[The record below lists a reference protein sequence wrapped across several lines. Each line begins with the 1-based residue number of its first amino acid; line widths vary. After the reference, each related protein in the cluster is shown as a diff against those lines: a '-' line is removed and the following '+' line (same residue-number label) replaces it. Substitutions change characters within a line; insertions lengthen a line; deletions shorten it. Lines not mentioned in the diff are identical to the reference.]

1 MSVATS
7 HHISRYYDYYRDKEI
22 VFTKANLKSLR
33 IDPRQ
38 IYLKSNGGQWPCIIN
53 SSSLQQAKV
62 IVGTSSGIYTT
73 IQKNRTAPISI
84 RYCFFDQN
92 NEPIQFSVNC
102 NVLEIKPF
110 QGSNE
115 LAILTLSFT
124 QRPPDDLILRIGEF
138 IEVNENFQN
147 RKEERIGI
155 NENSLR
161 LLGIPKE
168 ESYIFIA
175 GVPRKCILKDLS
187 FGGAKA
193 MLVGIPKFLENKA
206 VDLRLFFIDTNEKIS
221 LQGIIKQS
229 DFLPGRKDISIVHIE
244 YIPEEI
250 PMTYK
255 FHINSYITSYQKQL
269 IQNQIKNKAAEE
281 KAEAE
286 AAAKKAA
293 AEQKAAEQAAKQ
305 KEAEEQKLK
314 AQMGTV
320 GGRPVAGQQDA
331 NNANAAANAQPA
343 QQSAES
349 APQGTQPAAAPAA
362 NESAGNTANAAAA
375 TANTSDAAEKPAS
388 STEA

>member
-1 MSVATS
+1 MSVTTS

-62 IVGTSSGIYTT
+62 IVGTSSGIYGT

-102 NVLEIKPF
+102 SVTDIKPF
-110 QGSNE
+110 QNSNE
-115 LAILTLSFT
+115 LAMLTLNFT

-147 RKEERIGI
+147 RKEERIAI

-161 LLGIPKE
+161 LLNIPKE

-221 LQGIIKQS
+221 LQGIIKNS

-244 YIPEEI
+244 FVPDEI

-269 IQNQIKNKAAEE
+269 IQNQINNKAAAE

-286 AAAKKAA
+286 AAAKRAA
-293 AEQKAAEQAAKQ
+293 AEQKVAELAAAQ
-305 KEAEEQKLK
+305 KEADSQKVK
-314 AQMGTV
+314 AQLNAAGAN
-320 GGRPVAGQQDA
+320 PVSGQQASDA
-331 NNANAAANAQPA
+331 TSASAAN
-343 QQSAES
+343 
-349 APQGTQPAAAPAA
+349 
-362 NESAGNTANAAAA
+362 
-375 TANTSDAAEKPAS
+375 
-388 STEA
+388 

>member
-1 MSVATS
+1 MSVTTS

-53 SSSLQQAKV
+53 SSSLQMAKV

-73 IQKNRTAPISI
+73 INKDRTAPVSI

-102 NVLEIKPF
+102 SVLEIKSF

-115 LAILTLSFT
+115 LALVTLAFT
-124 QRPPDDLILRIGEF
+124 QRPPDDLIIRIGEF

-147 RKEERIGI
+147 RKEERIAI

-161 LLGIPKE
+161 LLNIPKE

-221 LQGIIKQS
+221 LQGVIKQS

-244 YIPEEI
+244 FITDEI

-269 IQNQIKNKAAEE
+269 IQNQINNKEAEE

-293 AEQKAAEQAAKQ
+293 AEQKAAENAAAQ
-305 KEAEEQKLK
+305 KAAMEQKLQ
-314 AQMGTV
+314 AQAGTI
-320 GGRPVAGQQDA
+320 GGRPIPGQT
-331 NNANAAANAQPA
+331 AAQPVQQTQPVQPA
-343 QQSAES
+343 QPVQQSA
-349 APQGTQPAAAPAA
+349 APGTQT
-362 NESAGNTANAAAA
+362 N
-375 TANTSDAAEKPAS
+375 
-388 STEA
+388 

>member
-1 MSVATS
+1 
-7 HHISRYYDYYRDKEI
+7 
-22 VFTKANLKSLR
+22 
-33 IDPRQ
+33 
-38 IYLKSNGGQWPCIIN
+38 LKSNGGQWPCIIN

-62 IVGTSSGIYTT
+62 IVGTSSGIYGT

-102 NVLEIKPF
+102 NVVDIKPF
-110 QGSNE
+110 QNSNE
-115 LAILTLSFT
+115 LAMLTLNFT

-147 RKEERIGI
+147 RKEERIAI

-161 LLGIPKE
+161 LLNIPKE

-193 MLVGIPKFLENKA
+193 MLVGIPKFLENKP

-221 LQGIIKQS
+221 LQGVIKNS

-244 YIPEEI
+244 FVPDEI

-269 IQNQIKNKAAEE
+269 IQNQINNKAAAE

-286 AAAKKAA
+286 AAAKRAA
-293 AEQKAAEQAAKQ
+293 AEQKVAELAAAQ
-305 KEAEEQKLK
+305 KEAESQKLK
-314 AQMGTV
+314 AQLS
-320 GGRPVAGQQDA
+320 
-331 NNANAAANAQPA
+331 AAAGNSVSGQVPFG
-343 QQSAES
+343 ST
-349 APQGTQPAAAPAA
+349 GT
-362 NESAGNTANAAAA
+362 STA
-375 TANTSDAAEKPAS
+375 K
-388 STEA
+388 

>member
-1 MSVATS
+1 MSVTTS

-62 IVGTSSGIYTT
+62 IVGTSSGIYGT

-102 NVLEIKPF
+102 SVLDIKSF
-110 QGSNE
+110 QNSNE
-115 LAILTLSFT
+115 LAMLTLNFT

-147 RKEERIGI
+147 RKEERIAI

-161 LLGIPKE
+161 LLNIPKE

-221 LQGIIKQS
+221 LQGIIKNS

-244 YIPEEI
+244 FVPDEI

-269 IQNQIKNKAAEE
+269 IQNQINNKAAAE

-286 AAAKKAA
+286 AAAKRAA
-293 AEQKAAEQAAKQ
+293 AEQKVAELAAAQ
-305 KEAEEQKLK
+305 KEADSQKVK
-314 AQMGTV
+314 AQMNTAGANTV
-320 GGRPVAGQQDA
+320 SGQQASDA
-331 NNANAAANAQPA
+331 TSASAAN
-343 QQSAES
+343 
-349 APQGTQPAAAPAA
+349 
-362 NESAGNTANAAAA
+362 
-375 TANTSDAAEKPAS
+375 
-388 STEA
+388 

>member
-22 VFTKANLKSLR
+22 IFTKANLKSLR

-62 IVGTSSGIYTT
+62 IIGTASGIYTT
-73 IQKNRTAPISI
+73 VQKNRTAPISI

-102 NVLEIKPF
+102 TVYDIKPF
-110 QGSNE
+110 QNSNE
-115 LAILTLSFT
+115 LAMLTLNFT

-147 RKEERIGI
+147 RKEERIAI
-155 NENSLR
+155 NDNSLR
-161 LLGIPKE
+161 LLNIPKE

-193 MLVGIPKFLENKA
+193 MLVGIPKFLENKT
-206 VDLRLFFIDTNEKIS
+206 VDLRLFFMDTNEKIS

-244 YIPEEI
+244 FIPDEI

-269 IQNQIKNKAAEE
+269 IQNQINNKAAAE

-293 AEQKAAEQAAKQ
+293 AEQKAA
-305 KEAEEQKLK
+305 
-314 AQMGTV
+314 
-320 GGRPVAGQQDA
+320 DI
-331 NNANAAANAQPA
+331 AAAQKAAQTA
-343 QQSAES
+343 AM
-349 APQGTQPAAAPAA
+349 TQTMAAAARMTAPAA
-362 NESAGNTANAAAA
+362 P
-375 TANTSDAAEKPAS
+375 K
-388 STEA
+388 STTTN

>member
-62 IVGTSSGIYTT
+62 IVGTASGVYTT
-73 IQKNRTAPISI
+73 VQKNRTAPISI

-102 NVLEIKPF
+102 SVLDIKPF
-110 QGSNE
+110 QNSNE
-115 LAILTLSFT
+115 LAMVTLGFT

-147 RKEERIGI
+147 RKEERIAI

-161 LLGIPKE
+161 LLNIPKE

-175 GVPRKCILKDLS
+175 GVPRKCILKDIS

-206 VDLRLFFIDTNEKIS
+206 VDLRLFFMDTNEKIS

-244 YIPEEI
+244 FIPDEI

-269 IQNQIKNKAAEE
+269 IQNQINNKEAEE

-293 AEQKAAEQAAKQ
+293 AEQKAAENAAAQ
-305 KEAEEQKLK
+305 KAAMEQKLQ
-314 AQMGTV
+314 AQVGTI
-320 GGRPVAGQQDA
+320 GGRPIPGQ
-331 NNANAAANAQPA
+331 AAAQAAQAAQTAQPA
-343 QQSAES
+343 QPA
-349 APQGTQPAAAPAA
+349 QPAATPS
-362 NESAGNTANAAAA
+362 N
-375 TANTSDAAEKPAS
+375 
-388 STEA
+388 

>member
-62 IVGTSSGIYTT
+62 IIGTASGIYTT
-73 IQKNRTAPISI
+73 VQKNRTAPISI

-102 NVLEIKPF
+102 NVLDIKPF

-115 LAILTLSFT
+115 LAMVTLVFT

-147 RKEERIGI
+147 RKEERIAI

-161 LLGIPKE
+161 LLNIPKE

-193 MLVGIPKFLENKA
+193 MLVGIPKFLENKS
-206 VDLRLFFIDTNEKIS
+206 VDLRLFFMDTNEKIS
-221 LQGIIKQS
+221 LPGIIKNS

-244 YIPEEI
+244 FIPDEI

-269 IQNQIKNKAAEE
+269 IQNQINNKAAEE

-293 AEQKAAEQAAKQ
+293 AEQK
-305 KEAEEQKLK
+305 
-314 AQMGTV
+314 M
-320 GGRPVAGQQDA
+320 
-331 NNANAAANAQPA
+331 
-343 QQSAES
+343 
-349 APQGTQPAAAPAA
+349 
-362 NESAGNTANAAAA
+362 AGNTAANTGAAQQPAPQANAAQSAA
-375 TANTSDAAEKPAS
+375 PQTAAQPAAQQASTQAAPDATQPAS
-388 STEA
+388 GNQTN

>member
-22 VFTKANLKSLR
+22 IFTKANLKSLR

-62 IVGTSSGIYTT
+62 IIGTASGIYTT
-73 IQKNRTAPISI
+73 VQKNRTAPISI

-102 NVLEIKPF
+102 TVYDIKPF
-110 QGSNE
+110 QNSNE
-115 LAILTLSFT
+115 LAMLTLNFT

-147 RKEERIGI
+147 RKEERIAI

-161 LLGIPKE
+161 LLNIPKE

-206 VDLRLFFIDTNEKIS
+206 VDLRLFFMDTNEKIS
-221 LQGIIKQS
+221 LQGVIKQS

-244 YIPEEI
+244 FIPDEI

-269 IQNQIKNKAAEE
+269 IQNQINNKAAAE

-293 AEQKAAEQAAKQ
+293 AEQKAA
-305 KEAEEQKLK
+305 
-314 AQMGTV
+314 
-320 GGRPVAGQQDA
+320 DI
-331 NNANAAANAQPA
+331 AAAQKAAQTA
-343 QQSAES
+343 AM
-349 APQGTQPAAAPAA
+349 TQTMAAAARMAAPAA
-362 NESAGNTANAAAA
+362 P
-375 TANTSDAAEKPAS
+375 K
-388 STEA
+388 STTTN

>member
-62 IVGTSSGIYTT
+62 IIGTASGIYTT
-73 IQKNRTAPISI
+73 VQKNRTAPISI

-102 NVLEIKPF
+102 NVLDIKPF

-115 LAILTLSFT
+115 LAMVTLVFT

-147 RKEERIGI
+147 RKEERIAI

-161 LLGIPKE
+161 LLNIPKE

-193 MLVGIPKFLENKA
+193 MLVGIPKFLENKS

-221 LQGIIKQS
+221 LPGIIKNS

-244 YIPEEI
+244 FIPDEI

-269 IQNQIKNKAAEE
+269 IQNQINNKAAEE

-293 AEQKAAEQAAKQ
+293 VEQK
-305 KEAEEQKLK
+305 
-314 AQMGTV
+314 M
-320 GGRPVAGQQDA
+320 AGNTA
-331 NNANAAANAQPA
+331 VNTGAA
-343 QQSAES
+343 QQSAPQANAAQATAPKPAAQS
-349 APQGTQPAAAPAA
+349 AAPQAATQAAPAA
-362 NESAGNTANAAAA
+362 TQ
-375 TANTSDAAEKPAS
+375 PAS
-388 STEA
+388 GNQTN

>member
-1 MSVATS
+1 MSVTTS

-53 SSSLQQAKV
+53 SSSLQMAKV
-62 IVGTSSGIYTT
+62 IIGTSSGIYAT
-73 IQKNRTAPISI
+73 IQKNRNAPISI

-115 LAILTLSFT
+115 LSMLTLTFT
-124 QRPPDDLILRIGEF
+124 QRPPDDLIIRIGEF

-147 RKEERIGI
+147 RKEERIAI

-193 MLVGIPKFLENKA
+193 MLVGIPKFLENKS
-206 VDLRLFFIDTNEKIS
+206 VDLRLFFMDTNEKIS
-221 LQGIIKQS
+221 LQGVIKNS

-244 YIPEEI
+244 FIADEI

-269 IQNQIKNKAAEE
+269 IQNQINNKAAAE

-293 AEQKAAEQAAKQ
+293 AEQKAAEKAAAQ

-314 AQMGTV
+314 ATLGTI
-320 GGRPVAGQQDA
+320 GGRPIPGQ
-331 NNANAAANAQPA
+331 NVANAQSSTQTSSTASSA
-343 QQSAES
+343 QTQENQSVQAAKPQTAQSS
-349 APQGTQPAAAPAA
+349 ALQQTPAAKTVSSA
-362 NESAGNTANAAAA
+362 N
-375 TANTSDAAEKPAS
+375 
-388 STEA
+388 

>member
-1 MSVATS
+1 MSVTTS

-53 SSSLQQAKV
+53 SSSLQMAKV
-62 IVGTSSGIYTT
+62 IIGTSSGIYAT
-73 IQKNRTAPISI
+73 IQKNRNAPISI

-115 LAILTLSFT
+115 LSMLTLTFT
-124 QRPPDDLILRIGEF
+124 QRPPDDLIIRIGEF

-147 RKEERIGI
+147 RKEERIAI

-193 MLVGIPKFLENKA
+193 MLVGIPKFLENKS
-206 VDLRLFFIDTNEKIS
+206 VDLRLFFMDTNEKIS
-221 LQGIIKQS
+221 LQGVIKNS

-244 YIPEEI
+244 FIADEI

-269 IQNQIKNKAAEE
+269 IQNQINNKAAAE

-293 AEQKAAEQAAKQ
+293 AEQKAAEKAAAQ

-314 AQMGTV
+314 ATLGTI
-320 GGRPVAGQQDA
+320 GGRPIPGQ
-331 NNANAAANAQPA
+331 NVANAQSSA
-343 QQSAES
+343 QTSSTASSAQTQENQSVQAAKPQTAQSS
-349 APQGTQPAAAPAA
+349 AIQQTPAAKPVSSA
-362 NESAGNTANAAAA
+362 N
-375 TANTSDAAEKPAS
+375 
-388 STEA
+388 

>member
-1 MSVATS
+1 MSVTTS

-22 VFTKANLKSLR
+22 VFTKANLRSLR

-62 IVGTSSGIYTT
+62 IVGTSSGVYTT
-73 IQKNRTAPISI
+73 INKDRTAPISI

-92 NEPIQFSVNC
+92 NEPIQFSVNS
-102 NVLEIKPF
+102 NVLDIKPF
-110 QGSNE
+110 QGSSE
-115 LAILTLSFT
+115 LAMVTLNFT
-124 QRPPDDLILRIGEF
+124 QRPPDDLIIRIGEF

-147 RKEERIGI
+147 RKEERIAI

-161 LLGIPKE
+161 LLNIPKE

-206 VDLRLFFIDTNEKIS
+206 VDLRLFFMDTNEKIS
-221 LQGIIKQS
+221 LQGVIKNS

-244 YIPEEI
+244 FVTDEI

-269 IQNQIKNKAAEE
+269 IQNQINNKEAAE

-293 AEQKAAEQAAKQ
+293 AEQKAAETAAAQ
-305 KEAEEQKLK
+305 KAAMEQKLQ
-314 AQMGTV
+314 AQVATI
-320 GGRPVAGQQDA
+320 GGRPIPGQ
-331 NNANAAANAQPA
+331 AAAQAAQQAQTAQPA
-343 QQSAES
+343 
-349 APQGTQPAAAPAA
+349 
-362 NESAGNTANAAAA
+362 A
-375 TANTSDAAEKPAS
+375 TPSN
-388 STEA
+388 

>member
-1 MSVATS
+1 MSVTTS

-53 SSSLQQAKV
+53 SSSLQMAKV
-62 IVGTSSGIYTT
+62 IIGTSSGIYAT
-73 IQKNRTAPISI
+73 IQKNRNAPISI

-115 LAILTLSFT
+115 LSMLTLTFT
-124 QRPPDDLILRIGEF
+124 QRPPDDLIIRIGEF

-147 RKEERIGI
+147 RKEERIAI

-193 MLVGIPKFLENKA
+193 MLVGIPKFLENKS
-206 VDLRLFFIDTNEKIS
+206 VDLRLFFMDTNEKIS
-221 LQGIIKQS
+221 LQGVIKNS

-244 YIPEEI
+244 FIADEI

-269 IQNQIKNKAAEE
+269 IQNQINNKAAAE

-293 AEQKAAEQAAKQ
+293 AEQKAAEKAAAQ

-314 AQMGTV
+314 ATLGTI
-320 GGRPVAGQQDA
+320 GGRSIPGQ
-331 NNANAAANAQPA
+331 NMANAQSSTQTSSTASSA
-343 QQSAES
+343 QTQENQSVQAAKPQTAQSS
-349 APQGTQPAAAPAA
+349 AIQQTPAAKPVSSA
-362 NESAGNTANAAAA
+362 N
-375 TANTSDAAEKPAS
+375 
-388 STEA
+388 

>member
-62 IVGTSSGIYTT
+62 IIGTSSGIYSTVS
-73 IQKNRTAPISI
+73 KNQSAPVSI

-102 NVLEIKPF
+102 NVFEVKPF

-115 LAILTLSFT
+115 LAMLTLNFT

-147 RKEERIGI
+147 RKEERIAI

-161 LLGIPKE
+161 LLNMPKE

-175 GVPRKCILKDLS
+175 GVPRKCILKDIS

-206 VDLRLFFIDTNEKIS
+206 VDLRLSFMDTNEKIS
-221 LQGIIKQS
+221 LPGIIKNS

-244 YIPEEI
+244 FIADEI

-255 FHINSYITSYQKQL
+255 FHVNSYITSYQKQL
-269 IQNQIKNKAAEE
+269 IQNQINNKAAEE

-293 AEQKAAEQAAKQ
+293 AEQKAAEQAAAQ
-305 KEAEEQKLK
+305 KEANEQKIK
-314 AQMGTV
+314 
-320 GGRPVAGQQDA
+320 
-331 NNANAAANAQPA
+331 
-343 QQSAES
+343 QQSAAASGNSDATSNAAEPEA
-349 APQGTQPAAAPAA
+349 APQ
-362 NESAGNTANAAAA
+362 S
-375 TANTSDAAEKPAS
+375 
-388 STEA
+388 

>member
-1 MSVATS
+1 MSVTTS

-53 SSSLQQAKV
+53 SSSLQMAKV
-62 IVGTSSGIYTT
+62 IIGTSSGIYAT
-73 IQKNRTAPISI
+73 IQKNRNAPISI

-92 NEPIQFSVNC
+92 NEPIHFSVNC

-115 LAILTLSFT
+115 LSMLTLTFT
-124 QRPPDDLILRIGEF
+124 QRPPDDLIIRIGEF

-147 RKEERIGI
+147 RKEERIAI

-193 MLVGIPKFLENKA
+193 MLVGIPKFLENKS
-206 VDLRLFFIDTNEKIS
+206 VDLRLFFMDTNEKIS
-221 LQGIIKQS
+221 LQGVIKNS

-244 YIPEEI
+244 FIADEI

-269 IQNQIKNKAAEE
+269 IQNQINNKAAAE

-293 AEQKAAEQAAKQ
+293 AEQKAAEKAAAQ

-314 AQMGTV
+314 ATLGTI
-320 GGRPVAGQQDA
+320 GGRPIPGQ
-331 NNANAAANAQPA
+331 NVANAQSSA
-343 QQSAES
+343 QTSSTASSAQTQENQSVQAAKPQTAQSS
-349 APQGTQPAAAPAA
+349 ALQQTPAAKPVSSA
-362 NESAGNTANAAAA
+362 N
-375 TANTSDAAEKPAS
+375 
-388 STEA
+388 

>member
-1 MSVATS
+1 MSVTTS

-62 IVGTSSGIYTT
+62 IVGTSSGIYGT

-102 NVLEIKPF
+102 SVLDIKPF
-110 QGSNE
+110 QNSNE
-115 LAILTLSFT
+115 LAMLTLNFT

-147 RKEERIGI
+147 RKEERIAI

-161 LLGIPKE
+161 LLNIPKE

-221 LQGIIKQS
+221 LQGIIKNS

-244 YIPEEI
+244 FVPDEI

-269 IQNQIKNKAAEE
+269 IQNQINNKAAAE

-286 AAAKKAA
+286 AAAKRAA
-293 AEQKAAEQAAKQ
+293 AEQKVAELAAAQ
-305 KEAEEQKLK
+305 KEADSQKVK
-314 AQMGTV
+314 AQMNTAGANTV
-320 GGRPVAGQQDA
+320 SGQQASDA
-331 NNANAAANAQPA
+331 TSASAAN
-343 QQSAES
+343 
-349 APQGTQPAAAPAA
+349 
-362 NESAGNTANAAAA
+362 
-375 TANTSDAAEKPAS
+375 
-388 STEA
+388 

>member
-62 IVGTSSGIYTT
+62 IIGTASGIYTT

-102 NVLEIKPF
+102 NVIDIKPF
-110 QGSNE
+110 QNSNE
-115 LAILTLSFT
+115 LAMLTLSFT

-147 RKEERIGI
+147 RKEERIAI

-161 LLGIPKE
+161 LLNIPKE

-175 GVPRKCILKDLS
+175 GVPRKCILKDIS

-206 VDLRLFFIDTNEKIS
+206 VDLRLFFMDTNEKIS

-244 YIPEEI
+244 FIPDEI

-269 IQNQIKNKAAEE
+269 IQNQINNKEAEE

-293 AEQKAAEQAAKQ
+293 AEQKAAETAAAQ
-305 KEAEEQKLK
+305 KTAMEQKLQ
-314 AQMGTV
+314 AQMGTI
-320 GGRPVAGQQDA
+320 GGRPIPGQAVQA
-331 NNANAAANAQPA
+331 QAAVQSAQTAPVQAAN
-343 QQSAES
+343 
-349 APQGTQPAAAPAA
+349 
-362 NESAGNTANAAAA
+362 
-375 TANTSDAAEKPAS
+375 
-388 STEA
+388 